1 MSSGGDMITELEA
14 YVEADRIT
22 AHRHHWLAKTKAE
35 HQALND
41 FYDDVIEALD
51 TLVENYIG
59 LFAPFAFVAPV
70 VEEVTDIKKHLT
82 ARGDWIEA
90 NRELIAQGSDS
101 LGALV
106 DNLVTVYTHTVYML
120 RFK

>member
-1 MSSGGDMITELEA
+1 MITDLEA
-14 YVEADRIT
+14 YVQADRIT
-22 AHRHHWLAKTKAE
+22 AHRHHWLAVTKAE

-59 LFAPFAFVAPV
+59 LFSPFPFDPPV
-70 VEEVTDIKKHLT
+70 LGAITDIKKHLSD
-82 ARGDWIEA
+82 RGDWIEA
-90 NRELIAQGSDS
+90 NRDLIANGSDS

-106 DNLVTVYTHTVYML
+106 DNLVTVYTHAVYML
-120 RFK
+120 RFR